1 MREPP
6 NLHLHSFQRISRE
19 WNGEASK
26 VQSLSFGFLAVAG
39 KKASSE
45 LTTSSPFLSRHRKE
59 GSERGAE
66 WRPRGRGPLL
76 RVQTTKSFLRGYA
89 ARPLKSR
96 KPEKQPRAAL
106 ETSRRRPLVD
116 KGAAS
121 SIKRHVGENIRGKM
135 HRASMWSLEK
145 RFLAA
150 NRKSLR
156 ARLSSFL
163 LSAK

>member
-1 MREPP
+1 MERRSLEGT
-6 NLHLHSFQRISRE
+6 ISLFR
-19 WNGEASK
+19 
-26 VQSLSFGFLAVAG
+26 LSRRGGKEGLERAYNKLAVSKSAPKRG
-39 KKASSE
+39 I
-45 LTTSSPFLSRHRKE
+45 RK
-59 GSERGAE
+59 GRRVAAERQGAIVARANNE
-66 WRPRGRGPLL
+66 
-76 RVQTTKSFLRGYA
+76 KSFLRGYA

-135 HRASMWSLEK
+135 HRASMRSLEK